1 MFDVTADLAEQHQHQ
16 HQLAALPVP
25 MSPTCVRSLLNAAA
39 RDHVY
44 AETHRK
50 AGQSQRTRAHQPR
63 ADRLTR
69 TALQAEA
76 RAADLVAEV
85 R

>member
-1 MFDVTADLAEQHQHQ
+1 MYRLTADIAAQHQHT
-16 HQLAALPVP
+16 LDSLPVP
-25 MSPTCVRSLLNAAA
+25 VAPACVRSLLNTAA
-39 RDHVY
+39 REHVY
-44 AETHRK
+44 AEAHRK

-63 ADRLTR
+63 SDRLAR

-76 RAADLVAEV
+76 RAADLIAEV